1 MDLEAREEEAKK
13 KDRESARLREELEA
27 REAELKERKKELKER
42 EESGKKEKE
51 VAVGDVQWF
60 ERQIKELRESKA
72 RHIYTCTH
80 TRTHVCIYIY
90 VLHISSAA
98 NLETLNSLSTGARPG
113 EHAEAAAEV

>member
-13 KDRESARLREELEA
+13 KDRESARVREELEA
-27 REAELKERKKELKER
+27 REAELKEKKKELKER

-80 TRTHVCIYIY
+80 THAHMYVYTC

-98 NLETLNSLSTGARPG
+98 NPETLNSLITGA
-113 EHAEAAAEV
+113 